1 MNKIALT
8 SVAAVILATGF
19 QEIADAHCEVPCGI
33 YGDQLRFELMLEDQT
48 TVAKAQKMIGELASA
63 EDAQSK
69 NQLARWIANKESH
82 ASKIQDTIA
91 QYFMHQR
98 IKPADPKYV
107 EKLTSAHG
115 VMLAA
120 MKCKQTVDPKNGE
133 ALKAAILDFHKKYE
147 NK

>member
-1 MNKIALT
+1 MNKISLT
-8 SVAAVILATGF
+8 AIAAVILATGF
-19 QEIADAHCEVPCGI
+19 QQPAGAHCEVPCGI
-33 YGDQLRFELMLEDQT
+33 YGDQLRFELMLEHQS

-63 EDAQSK
+63 TDAQSK

-82 ASKIQDTIA
+82 ATKIQTVIA

-98 IKPADPKYV
+98 IKPKAANYV
-107 EKLTSAHG
+107 AQLTSAHG

-120 MKCKQTVDPKNGE
+120 MKCKQSVDGKTGD

-147 NK
+147 AK